1 MIDLKAVGSGAN
13 GTMAVLPRVQRL
25 DVGDGEG
32 AAVVLLARSVGGEV
46 NPGHRTNMFDVL
58 ALPFLVALANS
69 FWMLLSVTLVGVSM
83 GLRIIGAQ
91 LTLVGRL
98 VSWASLK
105 PALGLF
111 KLATHATSVCR
122 EAWAAMSVLAWL
134 SAIVMPIATLLRGGT
149 FRGHLAGSVEAQ
161 RFLPIAQDAVSG
173 ARPSI
178 RQMAVSARFAGIVSG
193 LARGFRSGSLWHGS
207 HTFTVIRFA

>member
-46 NPGHRTNMFDVL
+46 DARHCANMRNVF
-58 ALPFLVALANS
+58 ALPLFVSGLHFLWMLFTKALHFGTMAGRILCSAPLGASSHVAGVASVPSFCFGDRASNARTVGSPSLIVALWARLTAVVAFAGGAGCNTIRMLWRSAFSKEANS
-69 FWMLLSVTLVGVSM
+69 F
-83 GLRIIGAQ
+83 
-91 LTLVGRL
+91 
-98 VSWASLK
+98 
-105 PALGLF
+105 
-111 KLATHATSVCR
+111 
-122 EAWAAMSVLAWL
+122 
-134 SAIVMPIATLLRGGT
+134 
-149 FRGHLAGSVEAQ
+149 
-161 RFLPIAQDAVSG
+161 LPVAQDAISTS
-173 ARPSI
+173 RPSI
-178 RQMAVSARFAGIVSG
+178 KQVPVSARFAGIVSG